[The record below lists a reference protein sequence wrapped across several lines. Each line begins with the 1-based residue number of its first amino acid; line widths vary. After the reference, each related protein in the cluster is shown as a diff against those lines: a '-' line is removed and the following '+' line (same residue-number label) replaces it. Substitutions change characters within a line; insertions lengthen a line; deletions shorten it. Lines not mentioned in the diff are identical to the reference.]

1 MKISYDIDTR
11 DLTLANL
18 QLQEIKAELAI
29 GDAYASY
36 TGFTQSNSCDCNSV
50 YADRGAIYKIVCE
63 NQGNVLR

>member
-36 TGFTQSNSCDCNSV
+36 TGFTQSNSCDCNSM
-50 YADRGAIYKIVCE
+50 VCC
-63 NQGNVLR
+63 